1 MDNYIIVSD
10 STLDLSQDMIEELG
24 IKIIPMKYIIDN
36 KIYTDGEHSSEEF
49 YGQLRKGVAVS
60 TTQINT
66 EEFVEFFSK
75 YLSEGKDVLYIG
87 FSSGL
92 SGTYNNA
99 IRASEQLRDSY
110 PNNKVI
116 VVDSLS
122 ASVGQGLLIYYVALK
137 KKSGC
142 SLEELKNWLIENRT
156 KLCHWFTVDD
166 LHHLKR
172 GGRISSTVAVIG
184 SVLNVKPL
192 LFIDNDGKLKISE
205 KIRGR
210 KKTIDLMISKLHDA
224 HLNIEDSLVIV
235 GHSDSLEDAEY
246 IAQKLKNEFSIDNV
260 IIRPIGPI
268 IGSHT
273 GPGTLGLCFLG
284 STR

>member
-10 STLDLSQDMIEELG
+10 SNLDLSQDMINDLEIE
-24 IKIIPMKYIIDN
+24 IIPMKYIIN
-36 KIYTDGEHSSEEF
+36 NTIYTDGEHSSEDF
-49 YGQLRKGVAVS
+49 YNQLRKGVSIS

-66 EEFVEFFSK
+66 EEFIEFFSK
-75 YLSEGKDVLYIG
+75 YLSEGKNVLYIG

-99 IRASEQLRDSY
+99 VNASEQLKKSY
-110 PNNKVI
+110 PSNKVL
-116 VVDSLS
+116 VVDSVS
-122 ASVGQGLLIYYVALK
+122 ASVGQGLLLYYAVLK
-137 KKSGC
+137 KKSGY
-142 SLEELKNWLIENRT
+142 SLEELKNWVIENRT

-172 GGRISSTVAVIG
+172 GGRISSAAAVVG

-192 LFIDNDGKLKISE
+192 FFVDNDGKLKISE

-210 KKTIDLMISKLHDA
+210 KKTLDLMVSKLHNTC
-224 HLNIEDSLVIV
+224 LNIKDSLVIV

-246 IAQKLKNEFSIDNV
+246 IAQKLKDEFLVSNV

-284 STR
+284 NSR